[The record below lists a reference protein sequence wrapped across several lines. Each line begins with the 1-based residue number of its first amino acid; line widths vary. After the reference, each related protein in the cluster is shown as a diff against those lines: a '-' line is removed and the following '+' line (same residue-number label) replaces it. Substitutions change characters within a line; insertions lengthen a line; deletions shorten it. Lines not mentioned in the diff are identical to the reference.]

1 MISFYGKHQHLR
13 RLGMALYLQCNP
25 LVSLQ
30 IKSTKPDKFTPRIKE
45 KKDDYIRVEYES
57 PILGVS

>member
-1 MISFYGKHQHLR
+1 MIVFMVLSQL
-13 RLGMALYLQCNP
+13 
-25 LVSLQ
+25 
-30 IKSTKPDKFTPRIKE
+30 KSTKPDNFTPRVVE